1 MIDVLCGLALFGI
14 GYFIGQK
21 KKPPAPVL
29 MTEEQ
34 IKEEKEYRR
43 QVDSLLNFAGRR
55 TKPNG

>member
-1 MIDVLCGLALFGI
+1 MIDVLCGLVIFGA
-14 GYFIGQK
+14 GYFIGQR
-21 KKPPAPVL
+21 KKPPAPVA

-34 IKEEKEYRR
+34 QKAEKEYRR